1 MSLTWRTGSRRLRA
15 PHVSCLSN
23 ADNALVSP
31 HQSFNRQCS
40 NSSKSYFLSFLVAR
54 TKHNYLCLQYCNS
67 IVLAVFYSILYL
79 NAIQYVCWC
88 ISMFHC
94 IGRLAHWHNPIQS
107 NPERTCIW
115 RQRSHQNK
123 TRVRTSH
130 VRLIDQTRVWLL
142 HASILIV
149 SVFSLFIFTCIS
161 IHK

>member
-40 NSSKSYFLSFLVAR
+40 DSSKSYFLSFLVAR

-79 NAIQYVCWC
+79 NAIQCVCWC

-107 NPERTCIW
+107 WTNMYLEATKSSEQNQGAHIARAPNRPNQGMVVTRIHTDSERLFFV
-115 RQRSHQNK
+115 H
-123 TRVRTSH
+123 
-130 VRLIDQTRVWLL
+130 L
-142 HASILIV
+142 H
-149 SVFSLFIFTCIS
+149 
-161 IHK
+161 IHFYW